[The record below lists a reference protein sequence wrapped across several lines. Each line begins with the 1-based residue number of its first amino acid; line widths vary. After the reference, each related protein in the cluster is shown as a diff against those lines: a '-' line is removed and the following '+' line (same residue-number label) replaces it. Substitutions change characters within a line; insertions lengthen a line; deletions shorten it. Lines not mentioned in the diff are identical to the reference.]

1 MNEMWQVVKGA
12 GILTTGINHW
22 VYLPDGRLFVGVE
35 LRSPQRLPT
44 PDQLEPLEFELPRYM
59 KHLHIGP
66 YQALP
71 QKWKELKADLAARG
85 EVIGSPSLEIY
96 GHHCD
101 EPSKSETTILIGL
114 QQLLHPMS
122 ELIAYHEAGHALM
135 AVLLGGKVKQVT
147 IEPDDDDGPDRQG
160 DTQVLWRRSGISDD
174 EFAKIAVQ
182 VSLAGPVAEMI
193 YSGDPYHPG
202 LVAEWAADWRE
213 AWEAAT
219 PLHPAE
225 RQRFEYL
232 EQISIQLYHRL
243 KQGDLWAPLA
253 SLADNLLAHETL
265 DCEQVDEI
273 VEDWLG

>member
-1 MNEMWQVVKGA
+1 
-12 GILTTGINHW
+12 
-22 VYLPDGRLFVGVE
+22 
-35 LRSPQRLPT
+35 
-44 PDQLEPLEFELPRYM
+44 
-59 KHLHIGP
+59 
-66 YQALP
+66 
-71 QKWKELKADLAARG
+71 
-85 EVIGSPSLEIY
+85 
-96 GHHCD
+96 
-101 EPSKSETTILIGL
+101 
-114 QQLLHPMS
+114 MS

-225 RQRFEYL
+225 RQRLEYL

-243 KQGDLWAPLA
+243 KQDDLWAPLA

>member
-1 MNEMWQVVKGA
+1 
-12 GILTTGINHW
+12 
-22 VYLPDGRLFVGVE
+22 
-35 LRSPQRLPT
+35 
-44 PDQLEPLEFELPRYM
+44 
-59 KHLHIGP
+59 
-66 YQALP
+66 
-71 QKWKELKADLAARG
+71 
-85 EVIGSPSLEIY
+85 
-96 GHHCD
+96 
-101 EPSKSETTILIGL
+101 
-114 QQLLHPMS
+114 MS
-122 ELIAYHEAGHALM
+122 EIIAYHEAGHALM

-160 DTQVLWRRSGISDD
+160 DTQVLWRRSGISDED
-174 EFAKIAVQ
+174 FAKIAVQ

-219 PLHPAE
+219 PLHPVE
-225 RQRFEYL
+225 RQRLEYL
-232 EQISIQLYHRL
+232 EQVSIQLYHRL
-243 KQGDLWAPLA
+243 KQDDLWAALA

>member
-1 MNEMWQVVKGA
+1 
-12 GILTTGINHW
+12 
-22 VYLPDGRLFVGVE
+22 
-35 LRSPQRLPT
+35 
-44 PDQLEPLEFELPRYM
+44 
-59 KHLHIGP
+59 
-66 YQALP
+66 
-71 QKWKELKADLAARG
+71 
-85 EVIGSPSLEIY
+85 
-96 GHHCD
+96 
-101 EPSKSETTILIGL
+101 
-114 QQLLHPMS
+114 MS

-219 PLHPAE
+219 PLHPVE
-225 RQRFEYL
+225 RQRLEYL
-232 EQISIQLYHRL
+232 EQVSIQLYHRL
-243 KQGDLWAPLA
+243 KQDDLWAALA

-273 VEDWLG
+273 MEDWLG

>member
-1 MNEMWQVVKGA
+1 M
-12 GILTTGINHW
+12 
-22 VYLPDGRLFVGVE
+22 F
-35 LRSPQRLPT
+35 
-44 PDQLEPLEFELPRYM
+44 
-59 KHLHIGP
+59 
-66 YQALP
+66 
-71 QKWKELKADLAARG
+71 
-85 EVIGSPSLEIY
+85 
-96 GHHCD
+96 
-101 EPSKSETTILIGL
+101 
-114 QQLLHPMS
+114 

-135 AVLLGGKVKQVT
+135 AVMLGGKVKQVT

-219 PLHPAE
+219 PLHPVE
-225 RQRFEYL
+225 RQRLEYL
-232 EQISIQLYHRL
+232 EQVSIQLYHRL
-243 KQGDLWAPLA
+243 KQDDLWAALA

-273 VEDWLG
+273 MEDWLG